1 MTTYNFG
8 GTIPKEFTIALHVSC
23 GFRTAEFIR
32 IPKTSVLNKQKDDT
46 MKLKKI
52 ILWTTGVLTALFAV
66 LFITLLIANRSGRT
80 SLLKNASSRMPRFSE
95 ELDQPLPDEEWQE
108 DWIRYQGKVY
118 DYNENILTFLCMGID
133 VDDVLSEQ
141 QQGWD
146 SGQADALFLLVLNPD
161 TKKMTIIAI
170 DRNTM
175 TDVDMYDR
183 ENNFLGTAQAQV
195 NLAHGYGDGRE
206 GSAQNQVK
214 AVSRLMYELPIHGY
228 CAINL
233 PAIYILNDTIGGVD
247 VTILEDFTSE
257 YFPFSPGET
266 VHLDGRLAYFY
277 IRYRDVDVGE
287 SARMR
292 LGRQKQYLLAFVEKA
307 KQEFAKDV
315 TLPLRLFNAA
325 APSMVTDLTADEVVY
340 LAVEAAGYTF
350 SEDDLIILPGFTD
363 TSGEF
368 DEFYADQDALKQ
380 IIIDVFYTEVEGI

>member
-1 MTTYNFG
+1 MSLAVIMT
-8 GTIPKEFTIALHVSC
+8 
-23 GFRTAEFIR
+23 
-32 IPKTSVLNKQKDDT
+32 
-46 MKLKKI
+46 
-52 ILWTTGVLTALFAV
+52 
-66 LFITLLIANRSGRT
+66 LFIINRLGKA
-80 SLLKNASSRMPRFSE
+80 SLLKNASSQMPRLSE
-95 ELDQPLPDEEWQE
+95 ELDQPVPDEEWQE

-118 DYNENILTFLCMGID
+118 DYNENILSFLCMGID
-133 VDDVLSEQ
+133 VDDVLTEQ

-146 SGQADALFLLVLNPD
+146 SGQADAIFLLVLNPD
-161 TKKMTIIAI
+161 TKRMSIIAI

-175 TDVDMYDR
+175 TDVDMYDQ
-183 ENNFLGTAQAQV
+183 ENHFLGTVQAQV

-206 GSAQNQVK
+206 GSAENQVK

-247 VTILEDFTSE
+247 VTIPEDFTLE

-277 IRYRDVDVGE
+277 IRYRDVNVAE

-292 LGRQKQYLLAFVEKA
+292 LERQKQYLLAFVDKA
-307 KQEFAKDV
+307 KQEFAKDI
-315 TLPLRLFNAA
+315 TLPLKLFNAI

-340 LAVEAAGYTF
+340 LAGEAAGYTF
-350 SEDDLIILPGFTD
+350 STDDLIVLPGITD

-368 DEFYADQDALKQ
+368 DEFYVDQDALKQ

>member
-1 MTTYNFG
+1 MKQRKIF
-8 GTIPKEFTIALHVSC
+8 IW
-23 GFRTAEFIR
+23 TA
-32 IPKTSVLNKQKDDT
+32 SVLVI
-46 MKLKKI
+46 LIFAI
-52 ILWTTGVLTALFAV
+52 ITALFLMAR
-66 LFITLLIANRSGRT
+66 LGKSKLLE
-80 SLLKNASSRMPRFSE
+80 NASSRMPRLSE
-95 ELDQPLPDEEWQE
+95 ELNNSLPDEEWQE

-133 VDDVLSEQ
+133 VDDVLREQ

-146 SGQADALFLLVLNPD
+146 SGQADAIFLLVLNPD
-161 TKKMTIIAI
+161 TKRMSIIAI

-175 TDVDMYDR
+175 TDVDMYDQ
-183 ENNFLGTAQAQV
+183 ENHFLGTVQAQV

-206 GSAQNQVK
+206 GSAGNQVK

-247 VTILEDFTSE
+247 VTIREDFTSE
-257 YFPFSPGET
+257 YFTFTPGET

-277 IRYRDVDVGE
+277 IRYRDVNVDE

-292 LGRQKQYLLAFVEKA
+292 LERQKQYLLAYVEKA
-307 KQEFAKDV
+307 KQEFARDV
-315 TLPLRLFNAA
+315 TLPLKLFNAA
-325 APSMVTDLTADEVVY
+325 APSMITDLTVDEVVY
-340 LAVEAAGYTF
+340 LASEAAGYTF
-350 SEDDLIILPGFTD
+350 SESDLIVLPGVTD

-368 DEFYADQDALKQ
+368 DEFYVDQDALKQ